1 MKQNILIDKGYK
13 IRKAERARAR
23 ERAIT
28 AQLLSLASPQHFNNV
43 CLNAALPEHD
53 CLNRFL
59 E

>member
-13 IRKAERARAR
+13 IRKAERARA
-23 ERAIT
+23 RAIT